1 MRAPAV
7 IRGRAEMETLAREI
21 TALTLS
27 RNRQLLEWE
36 EALTML
42 RDRYESS
49 LVEIEVALETKTAQ
63 AREWAEANPEEFK
76 GMRSVELAH
85 GVVGWRTGQPALK
98 PIGGWTWDR
107 VLAKLKAFPHLLTYV
122 RAKEE
127 VNKQALLGN
136 REALG
141 RETLRA
147 IGVRVVQEE
156 SFYVEPRVGEADNRQ
171 LLAAA

>member
-1 MRAPAV
+1 MPAPAT
-7 IRGRAEMETLAREI
+7 IKSRAEMEILAREI

-36 EALTML
+36 EALAVL
-42 RDRYESS
+42 RARYESL
-49 LVEIEVALETKTAQ
+49 LVDIELALEAKTAQ

-85 GVVGWRTGQPALK
+85 GIVGWRTGQPALK
-98 PIGGWTWDR
+98 PLGGWTWDR
-107 VLAKLKAFPHLLTYV
+107 VLAKLKDFPHLLGYV

-156 SFYVEPRVGEADNRQ
+156 SFYVEPRLGEPDNRQ
-171 LLAAA
+171 WLAAA